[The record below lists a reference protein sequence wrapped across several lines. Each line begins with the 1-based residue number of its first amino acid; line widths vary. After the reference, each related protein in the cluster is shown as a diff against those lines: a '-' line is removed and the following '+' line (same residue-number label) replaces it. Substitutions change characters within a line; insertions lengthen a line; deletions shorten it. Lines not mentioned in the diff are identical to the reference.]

1 MGRGFL
7 MTVYWCDPFLHAS
20 SQGAG
25 TTDTSTQNG
34 TYAAPFSLLNFH
46 SLSGTTYS
54 TVNGVS
60 LSNGDEIRLK
70 GLSFSTLFNDLGDS
84 YFYSDSNYGYA
95 KPISGNTTWA
105 SNYDSNVDIFAMS
118 GADCAD
124 FKPDPD
130 STSQPIVFRTFRTQD
145 VHSSSQFKA
154 YYGNGMNPIFAG
166 LEAKYGSNQSGT
178 PKHIYQLKSAYLWS
192 GDSTTNTTDSHYYF
206 LLDTSL
212 EVLLTSGWDSETTQ
226 NGISLWVFDGS
237 KSTSSSNRNYWFDD
251 STSNFGKAIQ
261 DWRKCHIALGLCYL
275 QYFCLMGDN
284 STNGTPHSSN
294 DNGIGTW
301 FASGLYFNY
310 INLGAAVYYSTS
322 NNDRTYKIDALIEGV
337 TYNYKYFSNRG
348 NVYINLH
355 SVQSSITA
363 YNGVTVHSTIR
374 ANMDMFVGSV
384 FCGRYRKLT
393 SNGYHIVNFNSDLVA
408 TPTIQDG
415 AVFFV
420 RSQNDGS
427 PTLTFGDH
435 ATEGTSKP
443 TIPDGATVSIPGLG
457 FLTGDNSFY
466 SHSSYPHFEP
476 NVSGVDGL
484 LANLSPASL
493 STTLA
498 SALVLSPSNFGE
510 SVSSPELNCGGSNY
524 KTTVSNL
531 LVSASQ
537 TYTNANPIVGTIN
550 FEHNDY
556 DGKPIMLLASD
567 TGFKGGVLCYN
578 DTISSVD
585 CLVVQHSG
593 TVGSHQFG
601 LLPLELQTPTY
612 TAGSNNLRVTMSA
625 AKSANYGTAS
635 GTIYYIHRDSSES
648 DGTDHGNGAFTITST
663 NTASPTT
670 VTTNIT
676 TVPSSG
682 DELNSIFLI
691 LKIDFADD
699 TDIEQLYITNIA
711 IETYT

>member
-1 MGRGFL
+1 

-46 SLSGTTYS
+46 SLSSSTYS

-84 YFYSDSNYGYA
+84 YFYGEANYSYA

-130 STSQPIVFRTFRTQD
+130 STSQPLVFRTFHAND
-145 VHSSSQFKA
+145 SHSSSQFRA
-154 YYGNGMNPIFAG
+154 YYNNGMYPIFAG
-166 LEAKYGSNQSGT
+166 LEAKYGSSQSGT
-178 PKHIYQLKSAYLWS
+178 PKHIYQLKSAYYWS
-192 GDSTTNTTDSHYYF
+192 GDSTTNATDYHYYF
-206 LLDTSL
+206 FLSTSL
-212 EVLLTSGWDSETTQ
+212 EILLTSGWDSETTQ
-226 NGISLWVFDGS
+226 NGISLWVWDGS
-237 KSTSSSNRNYWFDD
+237 KSSSSANQTYWF
-251 STSNFGKAIQ
+251 SGSSAPAGKIIQ
-261 DWRKCHIALGLCYL
+261 DWRKCHIATGLSYLGRIG
-275 QYFCLMGDN
+275 FMGDN

-301 FASGLYFNY
+301 FASGLYFSY
-310 INLGAAVYYSTS
+310 ISIGSNTYYSS
-322 NNDRTYKIDALIEGV
+322 SDNDRTYKIGALVEGPL
-337 TYNYKYFSNRG
+337 YNYKYFRNRG
-348 NVYINLH
+348 NLYINLH
-355 SVQSSITA
+355 SVQAAITA
-363 YNGVTVHSTIR
+363 FQGAFTYSTTRDYFNFFI
-374 ANMDMFVGSV
+374 GSI
-384 FCGRYRKLT
+384 FCGRYQKA
-393 SNGYHIVNFNSDLVA
+393 SSYGYHIANFSSATIA
-408 TPTIQDG
+408 TPTLIDN
-415 AVFFV
+415 AVLFI
-420 RSQNDGS
+420 RSNNDNFPG
-427 PTLTFGDH
+427 LTFGDH
-435 ATEGTSKP
+435 GIESTSKV
-443 TIPDGATVSIPGLG
+443 TIASGATVSIPGLG
-457 FLTGDNSFY
+457 VLTGDNSFY
-466 SHSSYPHFEP
+466 NHSTYSHFEP
-476 NVSGVDGL
+476 NVTGVNGL

-493 STTLA
+493 STTLL
-498 SALVLSPSNFGE
+498 SALVLAPTNFGE

-524 KTTVSNL
+524 KSTASNL
-531 LVSASQ
+531 LVQASQ
-537 TYTNANPIVGTIN
+537 TYTNANPLVATVN

-567 TGFKGGVLCYN
+567 TGLKGGVLCYN

-663 NTASPTT
+663 DTGSPTT

-676 TVPSSG
+676 TVPASG
-682 DELNSIFLI
+682 DELNSIFVI
-691 LKIDFADD
+691 LKVDFAND

-711 IETYT
+711 VETYT